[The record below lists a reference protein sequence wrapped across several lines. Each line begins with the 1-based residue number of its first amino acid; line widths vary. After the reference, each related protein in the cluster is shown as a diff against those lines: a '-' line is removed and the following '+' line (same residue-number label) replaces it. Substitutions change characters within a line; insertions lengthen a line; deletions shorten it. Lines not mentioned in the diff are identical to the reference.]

1 MLEWLKDL
9 LGDSYTEEMDKKIS
23 EQIGKDFVA
32 RSDFNATNE
41 AKKQLE
47 VQIKERDKQL
57 AGLKKLDAES
67 LQAKVTELEAANAE
81 AKKQADAAIAQ
92 LKLDY
97 AVETDLGKANVMQN
111 KAVIPFLDMDAVTLS
126 EDGTLTG
133 LSEQLE
139 KLKTSEDTKFL
150 FRQEEK
156 PQVKGAQ
163 PGQAR
168 DGLPGGAPDFSKMT
182 YEQVEAYYA
191 ENPQG

>member
-47 VQIKERDKQL
+47 AQMKERDKQL
-57 AGLKKLDAES
+57 SELKKLDAKS
-67 LQAKVTELEAANAE
+67 LQAKITELEAANAE
-81 AKKQADAAIAQ
+81 AKKQADAAIAK

-97 AVETDLGKANVMQN
+97 AVETALGKANVMQN
-111 KAVIPFLDMDAVTLS
+111 KAVLPFLDMESVKLS

-139 KLKTSEDTKFL
+139 KLKASEDTKFL

-168 DGLPGGAPDFSKMT
+168 DGLPGGVPDFSKMT
-182 YEQVEAYYA
+182 YEQIETYYA

>member
-1 MLEWLKDL
+1 MLEWLKDV

-23 EQIGKDFVA
+23 DQIGKDFVA

-47 VQIKERDKQL
+47 SQIKERDKQL
-57 AGLKKLDAES
+57 SELKKLDAES
-67 LQAKVTELEAANAE
+67 LQAKVAELETANAE
-81 AKKQADAAIAQ
+81 AKKQADAAIAK
-92 LKLDY
+92 LKMDY
-97 AVETDLGKANVMQN
+97 AVETALSKANVMQN
-111 KAVIPFLDMDAVTLS
+111 KAVIPFLDMDAVKLS

>member
-67 LQAKVTELEAANAE
+67 LQAKVT
-81 AKKQADAAIAQ
+81 
-92 LKLDY
+92 
-97 AVETDLGKANVMQN
+97 
-111 KAVIPFLDMDAVTLS
+111 
-126 EDGTLTG
+126 
-133 LSEQLE
+133 
-139 KLKTSEDTKFL
+139 
-150 FRQEEK
+150 
-156 PQVKGAQ
+156 
-163 PGQAR
+163 
-168 DGLPGGAPDFSKMT
+168 
-182 YEQVEAYYA
+182 
-191 ENPQG
+191 

>member
-1 MLEWLKDL
+1 MLEWLKDV
-9 LGDSYTEEMDKKIS
+9 LGDSYTEEIDKKIS
-23 EQIGKDFVA
+23 EQIGKEFVA

-57 AGLKKLDAES
+57 SELKKLDAES
-67 LQAKVTELEAANAE
+67 LQAKVTELEAANSE

-97 AVETDLGKANVMQN
+97 AVETALGKANVMQN
-111 KAVIPFLDMDAVTLS
+111 KAVLPFLDMDAVKLS

-139 KLKTSEDTKFL
+139 KLKASEDTRFL
-150 FRQEEK
+150 FRLEEK
-156 PQVKGAQ
+156 PQIKGAQ

-168 DGLPGGAPDFSKMT
+168 DSLPGGAPDFSKMT

>member
-1 MLEWLKDL
+1 MLEWLKDV

-23 EQIGKDFVA
+23 DQIGKDFVA

-47 VQIKERDKQL
+47 SQIKERDKQL
-57 AGLKKLDAES
+57 SELKKLDAES
-67 LQAKVTELEAANAE
+67 LQAKVTELETANAE
-81 AKKQADAAIAQ
+81 AKKQADAAIAK
-92 LKLDY
+92 LKMDY
-97 AVETDLGKANVMQN
+97 AVETALSKANVMQN
-111 KAVIPFLDMDAVTLS
+111 KAVIPFLDLDAVKLS